1 MGKVFIQYRS
11 NKFLT
16 IVSSND
22 NEVTPEMAANMILQ
36 SDPFYPTFKKLKYCE
51 KQQEYQKNVGC
62 PKVVSCKGKIYNKTV
77 LINKAILAGV

>member
-22 NEVTPEMAANMILQ
+22 SEVTSEIETNMILQ
-36 SDPFYPTFKKLKYCE
+36 SDPFYPTFKKLKYC
-51 KQQEYQKNVGC
+51 KK
-62 PKVVSCKGKIYNKTV
+62 
-77 LINKAILAGV
+77 